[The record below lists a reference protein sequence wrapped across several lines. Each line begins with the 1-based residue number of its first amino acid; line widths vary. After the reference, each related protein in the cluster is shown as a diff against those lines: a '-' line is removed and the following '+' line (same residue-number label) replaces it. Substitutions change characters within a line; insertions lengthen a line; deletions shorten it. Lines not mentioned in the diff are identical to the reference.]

1 MTKKDNLTDNLRENN
16 SQKNNNLDINLPP
29 TQLKN
34 HNEIM
39 QLFKELK
46 NLCVPDKLNAN
57 L

>member
-16 SQKNNNLDINLPP
+16 SQKNNNLDIDLPP
-29 TQLKN
+29 NQLKN

-46 NLCVPDKLNAN
+46 NLCVPDKLKMT
-57 L
+57 